1 MTDFPEAI
9 LNYLQRVL
17 IQERI
22 PAYFVVDRSGILQEM
37 GGNLSTYGLDH
48 LERGKQIANQAEF
61 LEGLLPLESHEAL
74 LPCIEVSR
82 GRFADIH
89 LFQDEGRDVVLLV
102 DATNTEIQEALL
114 HQKANDLHLL
124 RNHHA
129 QFLNLLSSLDIG
141 LLEQIENRKF
151 RSIGIPPN
159 WLEHCGFRY
168 VSEENVYQVASDL
181 DFLSNFIDETEK
193 KESSGEWGAEF
204 KHSEKRLKSGPWVES
219 DPDGSEWYFEATSIK
234 KGNYRILLIERIAPY
249 LDERFGFL
257 QKGREQRLEYLQLAR
272 KEKVMREKE
281 ARNRMLLQA
290 VPDWIFRINRQGI
303 ILDLK
308 ATMGKNP
315 AMFAEFVGQ
324 PLAEVFPEDAAQKMI
339 DSAREALATS
349 QLQICNFLLGSSTSS
364 FDFEAR
370 IVAVGPNEVVLI
382 VRDLPGE
389 K

>member
-1 MTDFPEAI
+1 MTNFPDVI
-9 LNYLQRVL
+9 LSYLQRVL
-17 IQERI
+17 IHERI
-22 PAYFVVDRSGILQEM
+22 PAFFSVDRSGILQEM
-37 GGNLSTYGLDH
+37 GGNLSTYGLEH
-48 LERGKQIANQAEF
+48 LETGKQIANQAQF
-61 LEGLLPLESHEAL
+61 LEGLLPLESYEAL
-74 LPCIEVSR
+74 LPCIEVSP
-82 GRFADIH
+82 GRFADVH
-89 LFQDEGRDVVLLV
+89 LLQDGSRDLVLLV
-102 DATNTEIQEALL
+102 DATNTEIQEGLL

-124 RNHHA
+124 RSHHA

-141 LLEQIENRKF
+141 LLEQIGNRKF

-168 VSEENVYQVASDL
+168 VSEENVYQIANDL
-181 DFLSNFIDETEK
+181 DFLSNFINELEK
-193 KESSGEWGAEF
+193 QESGEWATAF
-204 KHSEKRLKSGPWVES
+204 RQSERRLKSGPWVES
-219 DPDGSEWYFEATSIK
+219 DPDGAEWYFEATAIK
-234 KGNYRILLIERIAPY
+234 KEKYEILIIERIAPY
-249 LDERFGFL
+249 LDERFAFL
-257 QKGREQRLEYLQLAR
+257 QKGREQRLEYLELAR
-272 KEKVMREKE
+272 KEKAMREKD

-324 PLAEVFPEDAAQKMI
+324 PLGEIFPEDAATKMI

-349 QLQICNFLLGSSTSS
+349 QLQICNFPLGSSGSS

-382 VRDLPGE
+382 VRDLPSGN
-389 K
+389 

>member
-1 MTDFPEAI
+1 MADFPEII

-17 IQERI
+17 IHERN
-22 PAYFVVDRSGILQEM
+22 PAYFVVDRSGTLQEM

-48 LERGKQIANQAEF
+48 LETGKQIANQAEF
-61 LEGLLPLESHEAL
+61 LEGLLPLESYEAL
-74 LPCIEVSR
+74 LPCIEVSH
-82 GRFADIH
+82 GHFADVH
-89 LFQDEGRDVVLLV
+89 LLQDGGSDLVLLV

-129 QFLNLLSSLDIG
+129 QFLNLLSGLDIG

-168 VSEENVYQVASDL
+168 VSEENVYELAGEF
-181 DFLSNFIDETEK
+181 DFLSNFINETEK
-193 KESSGEWGAEF
+193 KEGSGEWVTGF
-204 KHSEKRLKSGPWVES
+204 NQSERRLKSGPWVES
-219 DPDGSEWYFEATSIK
+219 DPDGSEWYFEATFIK
-234 KGNYRILLIERIAPY
+234 KERHEILLIERIAPY
-249 LDERFGFL
+249 LDERFAFL

-272 KEKVMREKE
+272 KEKASREKE

-324 PLAEVFPEDAAQKMI
+324 PLGEIFPEDAARKMI
-339 DSAREALATS
+339 DSAREALSTS
-349 QLQICNFLLGSSTSS
+349 QLQICNFPLGSNQSS
-364 FDFEAR
+364 FEFEAR

-382 VRDLPGE
+382 VRDLPSGN
-389 K
+389 